1 MKQKILIVDDMAENR
16 KLLVSLIKEN
26 TDYEIIISRGGIQVL
41 RHFDE
46 IVKNPPDLIL
56 LDILMPE
63 VDGYEVARR
72 LKEKEETKHIPIIFI
87 TALNDLKSKTQ
98 AFEYGGVD
106 YISKPFNRYELLSR
120 IKVHLDLQKIQAS
133 IIKTASRAPVE
144 TLTASLAQEL
154 EQPLHDLNEYSR
166 LNIETIK
173 ALSTLIFQY
182 SSQFKESDMRGIKKL
197 LTTLDENIKEVYTQ
211 GLKTDAIVRNILKL

>member
-1 MKQKILIVDDMAENR
+1 MKQKVLIVDDMAENR

-26 TDYEIIISRGGIQVL
+26 TDYEIIISRGGIHVL
-41 RHFDE
+41 RHLDE

-63 VDGYEVARR
+63 IDGYEVAQK

-87 TALNDLKSKTQ
+87 TALNDIKSKTQ
-98 AFEYGGVD
+98 AFESGGVD
-106 YISKPFNRYELLSR
+106 YISKPFNKYELLSR

-133 IIKTASRAPVE
+133 LIKNAPVE
-144 TLTASLAQEL
+144 NLTSGLGREL
-154 EQPLHDLNEYSR
+154 EQPIHNLNKYSK

-173 ALSTLIFQY
+173 TLSTLVSQY
-182 SSQFKESDMRGIKKL
+182 FPLFKESDMQEIKTL
-197 LTTLDENIKEVYTQ
+197 LASLDENIKEIYTQ
-211 GLKTDAIVRNILKL
+211 GLKTDAIIKNILKR

>member
-1 MKQKILIVDDMAENR
+1 MQKILIVDDMAENR

-26 TDYEIIISRGGIQVL
+26 TDYEIIISRGGTQVL
-41 RHFDE
+41 RHLDE
-46 IVKNPPDLIL
+46 IIKNPPDLIL

-63 VDGYEVARR
+63 VDGYEVARK

-98 AFEYGGVD
+98 AFESGGVD

-120 IKVHLDLQKIQAS
+120 IKVHLDLQKVQAALM
-133 IIKTASRAPVE
+133 KTAPLAPVE
-144 TLTASLAQEL
+144 NLTAGLAREL
-154 EQPLHDLNEYSR
+154 EQPIHHLNKFSK

-173 ALSTLIFQY
+173 ALSTLVTRY
-182 SSQFKESDMRGIKKL
+182 SSMFKESDIREIKTL
-197 LTTLDENIKEVYTQ
+197 LKTLDENIKEVYTQ
-211 GLKTDAIVRNILKL
+211 GLKTDAIVKNILKR